1 MMLDSRLVE
10 QSTNVVVDPSTT
22 FPELPTPDN
31 PKENDMTATATL
43 NTLTAGTW
51 AIDPTHS
58 EVGFVA
64 RHLMVTKVRGS
75 FTDVSGTVEV
85 AEDIA
90 QSVANVT
97 IKTASVSS
105 GTADRDGHLR
115 SADFFDSETYPDMT
129 FVSTSFDGDTLTGD
143 LTIKDVTKPVTLD
156 VEFNGVATDPWGNEK
171 AAFEATGELNRTDWG
186 LTWNANLEK
195 GGVLVSEKIKLVLDV
210 QLAKQA

>member
-1 MMLDSRLVE
+1 M
-10 QSTNVVVDPSTT
+10 TT
-22 FPELPTPDN
+22 T
-31 PKENDMTATATL
+31 TTTL
-43 NTLTAGTW
+43 NGLTTGTW

-75 FTDVSGTVEV
+75 FADVSGTVEV
-85 AEDIA
+85 ADDVA

-97 IKTASVSS
+97 IKTASVAS

-115 SADFFDSETYPDMT
+115 SADFFDVEAYPEIT
-129 FVSTSFDGDTLTGD
+129 FVSTSFDGSTLTGD
-143 LTIKDVTKPVTLD
+143 LTIKGVTKPVTLD
-156 VEFNGVATDPWGNEK
+156 VEFNGVATDPWGNDK
-171 AAFEATGELNRTDWG
+171 AAFEAAGELNRTDWG

-195 GGVLVSEKIKLVLDV
+195 GGVLVSEKIKLVIDV

>member
-1 MMLDSRLVE
+1 
-10 QSTNVVVDPSTT
+10 
-22 FPELPTPDN
+22 
-31 PKENDMTATATL
+31 MTASTSTL
-43 NTLTAGTW
+43 NGLTTGTW
-51 AIDPTHS
+51 TIDPTHS

-75 FTDVSGTVEV
+75 FADVTGTVEV
-85 AEDIA
+85 ADELS

-97 IKTASVSS
+97 IATASVTT

-115 SADFFDSETYPDMT
+115 SSDFFDVESFPEMT
-129 FVSTSFDGDTLTGD
+129 FRSTAFDGDTLAGD
-143 LTIKDVTKPVTLD
+143 LTIKGVTKPVTLD

-171 AAFEATGELNRTDWG
+171 AAFEAEGELNRTDWG

-195 GGVLVSEKIKLVLDV
+195 GGVLVSEKIKLVIDV

>member
-1 MMLDSRLVE
+1 M
-10 QSTNVVVDPSTT
+10 STT
-22 FPELPTPDN
+22 T
-31 PKENDMTATATL
+31 TTL
-43 NTLTAGTW
+43 NGLTTGTW
-51 AIDPTHS
+51 VIDPTHS

-85 AEDIA
+85 AEDVSA
-90 QSVANVT
+90 SVANVV
-97 IKTASVSS
+97 IKTASVST

-115 SADFFDSETYPDMT
+115 SADFFDVETFPEMT
-129 FVSTSFDGDTLTGD
+129 FVSTGFDGETLTGD

-171 AAFEATGELNRTDWG
+171 AGFEATADINRTDWN
-186 LTWNANLEK
+186 LNWNAALEK

>member
-1 MMLDSRLVE
+1 
-10 QSTNVVVDPSTT
+10 
-22 FPELPTPDN
+22 
-31 PKENDMTATATL
+31 MTAIATL

-51 AIDPTHS
+51 AIDPTHT

-64 RHLMVTKVRGS
+64 RHLMVSKVRGS

-85 AEDIA
+85 AENVTD
-90 QSVANVT
+90 SVANVV
-97 IKTASVSS
+97 IKTASVST
-105 GTADRDGHLR
+105 GTADRDGHLK
-115 SADFFDSETYPDMT
+115 SADFFDAETYPDMT
-129 FVSTSFDGDTLTGD
+129 FVSTGFDGETLTGD

-171 AAFEATGELNRTDWG
+171 AGFEATADINRTDWG